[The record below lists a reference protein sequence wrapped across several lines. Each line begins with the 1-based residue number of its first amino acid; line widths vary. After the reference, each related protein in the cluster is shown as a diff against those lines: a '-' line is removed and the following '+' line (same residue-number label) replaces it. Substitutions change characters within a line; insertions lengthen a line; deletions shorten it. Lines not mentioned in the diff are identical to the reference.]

1 MIYKWGEGY
10 RFSLDAQKVGEHL
23 NRLHG
28 RNGEL
33 TAEIVL
39 KDASRPNSPI
49 HDAFE
54 WDDQTA
60 AYEYRLVLARKLLAA
75 IVFVPNEQPD
85 AEPLRFYVHIQNGES
100 YYTTLI
106 AAMSDEQKRAQ
117 VLGRALQELES
128 WRKHYQAYEELA
140 EVFAA
145 AAKTRELVTA

>member
-1 MIYKWGEGY
+1 MIYQWGEGY
-10 RFSLDAQKVGEHL
+10 RFSLDPQKVGEHL

-39 KDASRPNSPI
+39 KDASRPNSPT

-54 WDDQTA
+54 WDESTA
-60 AYEYRLVLARKLLAA
+60 AHEYRLVQARKLLAA

-85 AEPLRFYVHIQNGES
+85 AEPLRFYIHIQNGES

-106 AAMSDEQKRAQ
+106 AAMSDDQKRAS
-117 VLGRALQELES
+117 VLSRALKELDA
-128 WRKHYQAYEELA
+128 WRKRYQAYEELA

-145 AAKTRELVTA
+145 AEKTRELVPA

>member
-1 MIYKWGEGY
+1 MIYQWGEGY
-10 RFSLDAQKVGEHL
+10 RFSLDPQKVGEHL
-23 NRLHG
+23 GRLHG

-54 WDDQTA
+54 WDDASA
-60 AYEYRLVLARKLLAA
+60 AHEYRLVLARTLLRA
-75 IVFVPNEQPD
+75 IVFVPDEQPD
-85 AEPLRFYVHIQNGES
+85 AEPLRFYVHIQNGQS

-117 VLGRALQELES
+117 VLGRAL
-128 WRKHYQAYEELA
+128 KG
-140 EVFAA
+140 
-145 AAKTRELVTA
+145 